1 MREKVDKTEKIL
13 SEFFCSC
20 LRKIHPFQWG
30 KTPKTS
36 NSIVV
41 TSFIYFPIS
50 EKKAC
55 EGPYGVITGDSLC
68 CALSRGLS
76 WGAHTVQ
83 EHSHLSHEVLAPRG
97 AHLSFLTQPP
107 QGKTHWNSL
116 CGMLPSP
123 KKWLSPT
130 SSFPSPVLPTCSHI
144 SLRVASQCSRLGKW
158 PVLKLP
164 FHQQKQIA
172 IFNLPSLFQGR
183 ESEVFVQ
190 P

>member
-41 TSFIYFPIS
+41 TSFIYFPFS

-83 EHSHLSHEVLAPRG
+83 EHSHLSMRSLHQGGPTSPSSLSLPRERHTG
-97 AHLSFLTQPP
+97 ILCVGCCCP
-107 QGKTHWNSL
+107 QGSGSLPPPPFHPLCCPLVPTSL
-116 CGMLPSP
+116 C
-123 KKWLSPT
+123 
-130 SSFPSPVLPTCSHI
+130 VLPRSAADWGSDLC
-144 SLRVASQCSRLGKW
+144 
-158 PVLKLP
+158 
-164 FHQQKQIA
+164 
-172 IFNLPSLFQGR
+172 
-183 ESEVFVQ
+183 
-190 P
+190 